1 MNLTNRNKPM
11 NRRNANQ
18 NEDKSSREYQEQLLG
33 RSRGFFLTIIIF
45 TVINLVL
52 LVLNQGTYFLF
63 SASIPYYLTGISLV
77 MDGGAVGQNAAVAL
91 GVSAVLLGFYLL
103 CWLLSARKPVWLTIG
118 ICIFAVDTAALI
130 YVCLKLLES
139 PLDGLFD
146 LLIHALLI
154 WEMSK
159 GVTAAKN
166 LKDMPETLEGR
177 RTSPD
182 L

>member
-1 MNLTNRNKPM
+1 M

-18 NEDKSSREYQEQLLG
+18 NVDKSSREYQEQLLT
-33 RSRGFFLTIIIF
+33 RSRGFFLTIILF
-45 TVINLVL
+45 TIINLVL
-52 LVLNQGTYFLF
+52 LVLNKGTYFLF
-63 SASIPYYLTGISLV
+63 SASIPYNLTGISLL
-77 MDGGAVGQNAAVAL
+77 MDGGAVGRNTVVAL
-91 GVSAVLLGFYLL
+91 VISAVVLAAYFL
-103 CWLLSARKPVWLTIG
+103 CWYLSARSPKWLTIG
-118 ICIFAVDTAALI
+118 ICLFAVDTAALI
-130 YVCLKLLES
+130 YVALKLLES
-139 PLDGLFD
+139 PMDGLVD

-177 RTSPD
+177 RTN